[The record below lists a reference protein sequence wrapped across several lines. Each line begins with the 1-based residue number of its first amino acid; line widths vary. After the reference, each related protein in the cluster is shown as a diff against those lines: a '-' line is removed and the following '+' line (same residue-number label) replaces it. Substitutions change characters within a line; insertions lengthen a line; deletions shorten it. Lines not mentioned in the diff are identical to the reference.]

1 MTVVSLYLFVPL
13 YMGQLICQFKMYC
26 LMIWH
31 YVCFWLFQ
39 LALGS
44 QGGPPPLLVLVSSIY
59 KICIIKLAFDKKL
72 PPKIMKCM
80 LSQSL
85 AGFVLPNLSKTTCRK
100 RKLNCSLNSW
110 VNLKH
115 DKSFMVVSD
124 LLCWKIL
131 HVWYRMTNRKI
142 LVFSLII

>member
-31 YVCFWLFQ
+31 CVCVYFSWHWVLRWV
-39 LALGS
+39 
-44 QGGPPPLLVLVSSIY
+44 PPPFLVLVISTY
-59 KICIIKLAFDKKL
+59 KICIIKLAFGKKL
-72 PPKIMKCM
+72 PPKIIKCI

-85 AGFVLPNLSKTTCRK
+85 EAFVLSNLSKTTCRK
-100 RKLNCSLNSW
+100 RELNCFLNSW